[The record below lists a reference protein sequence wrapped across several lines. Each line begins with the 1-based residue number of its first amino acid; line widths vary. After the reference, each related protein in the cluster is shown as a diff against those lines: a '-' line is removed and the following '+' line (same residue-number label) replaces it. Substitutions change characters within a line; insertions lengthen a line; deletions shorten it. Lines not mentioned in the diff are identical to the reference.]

1 VITTVLVI
9 EDEPDIRLTARFML
23 ESAGY
28 DVLEA
33 ATGKESLAMLARE
46 RPDLVLLDIR
56 LPDMEGWDVMKS
68 MRSSAGPSKVP
79 VVIMSA
85 HSSGDFRER
94 ATQEGSDGYLVKPFR
109 EEELLR
115 TVDDLAQSRAIAEER
130 DR

>member
-1 VITTVLVI
+1 VSTTVLVI

-23 ESAGY
+23 ESAGHN
-28 DVLEA
+28 VIEA
-33 ATGKESLAMLARE
+33 ATGAESLPLLASA

-56 LPDMEGWDVMKS
+56 LPDMEGWEVMS
-68 MRSSAGPSKVP
+68 NVRSSAGMSDVP

-94 ATQEGSDGYLVKPFR
+94 AMLEGSDGYLVKPFR
-109 EEELLR
+109 EDDLLR
-115 TVDDLAQSRAIAEER
+115 TVDGLVRNRKPSDPR

>member
-1 VITTVLVI
+1 MSTTVLVI
-9 EDEPDIRLTARFML
+9 DDEPDIRLTARFML
-23 ESAGY
+23 ESAGHE
-28 DVLEA
+28 VIEA
-33 ATGKESLAMLARE
+33 ATGAESLPMLANA

-56 LPDMEGWDVMKS
+56 LPDMEGWEVMS
-68 MRSSAGPSKVP
+68 NVRSSAGMGEVP

-94 ATQEGSDGYLVKPFR
+94 AKQEGSDGYLVKPFR

-115 TVDDLAQSRAIAEER
+115 TVDELVQNRNSSGPG